1 MRIEDEI
8 FKTSYQ
14 ETLTMLDL
22 RSKTDTFDIS
32 SIKGELNSLYKY
44 EGLDWVGRGEIKNSE
59 ISGSI
64 SAYQVFINQY
74 LKK

>member
-1 MRIEDEI
+1 MIY
-8 FKTSYQ
+8 KASYQ
-14 ETLTMLDL
+14 ETLDMLDL
-22 RSKTDTFDIS
+22 RSRDESFEID
-32 SIKGELNSLYKY
+32 SIKEELNSLYKY

-64 SAYQVFINQY
+64 SAYQVYISQY